1 MGFVMFPGKRAVGS
15 IPCFEAEFYGK
26 TGDVSLNQCIDSIF
40 GELDSISEQ
49 VNRLERKSKFVCRR
63 PHVDVK
69 RRCSSAHNS
78 VPIPDCCYNCLRFNT
93 SESAQRRKKMKE
105 KEKKNSIDDS
115 WKLFHLSSLSTKKK
129 VYISF
134 SIENFALSFS
144 QL

>member
-15 IPCFEAEFYGK
+15 IPCFEAEFYSK
-26 TGDVSLNQCIDSIF
+26 TSDVSLNQCIDSIF

-49 VNRLERKSKFVCRR
+49 VNRFERKSKFVCRR

-69 RRCSSAHNS
+69 RRCSSAHDS

-115 WKLFHLSSLSTKKK
+115 WKSFHLSSLSTKKK